1 MMSEVMKKIPFILLM
16 LCLSLSAAWAIPAYK
31 GSVRVAQPDGSM
43 LTLRLVGDEYLHFN
57 TTDDGYSVVRNQQ
70 GAYVYARKGADG
82 QLAPTAL
89 IAHDA
94 PERLPSELS
103 YLQEV
108 GRRLTPDMTAERAA
122 EKQAELQRQAKARA
136 MRREPQY
143 DYNSFRGL
151 LILVEFND
159 RSFTRTD
166 IRDIIDEMVNKEDY
180 NGYVGTNGRRQTYTG
195 SVRDYFHDNSDGRFS
210 PEFDV
215 FGPYQIDYSQYDA
228 RATDNAAQLTVAAL
242 EAADEDIDYS
252 VYDRDGDGYVD
263 MVYFIFAGLGSHFGG
278 NDSRLFWPHRSVIY
292 NPSATGWDDWA
303 IVKDDVVF
311 YDYASSVELTG
322 YSGYPTSITIDGIG
336 TICHEFSH
344 VLGLPDFYDTDYE
357 RSGGESNHPGE
368 WSIMSG
374 GSYNNNGRTPVGYSL
389 FERYAVG
396 FAEPETITA
405 EGSYT
410 LPELNSCNTGF
421 RLNTQVG
428 REFFFFENR
437 QQTGKWDRTLPG
449 HGMLVHRIDSTNSRA
464 WRENTINN
472 NPRHNYYE
480 LVRANGSTND
490 LPGNTFPGTHRV
502 RMLNNVTA
510 PANLLTWT
518 GLPSRLGLTNIR
530 EEGGVITFD
539 VEDVYV
545 LREVSLPDSQTV
557 YAGITM
563 KIEAERTPDYA
574 PYTLE
579 WSSSA
584 PDVATVDSEGR
595 VTGIS
600 DGTAVITVRAN
611 QSEELVAQCLV
622 TVVTRDIF
630 SSIADFKSA
639 VDEQSSLLSLNDAV
653 VLYAHNNQLYVR
665 DESGAMVLSQSGIN
679 ANQGDVINGLVQ
691 GHCQLQN
698 KIPYFSPDKD
708 FTPYF
713 ELSEGLNPEPR
724 PVLVAE
730 LSDGDYADYL
740 TLHQVALQ
748 RLTVGGVTGLYAVD
762 GDRQVRLYNVFGIR
776 PSITVP
782 SNIEGKYFDV
792 PGILLTRLTPD
803 SVLIDE
809 LALLGSPVEVE
820 APEQAGVGSVEW
832 SASTPVDVFTA
843 EGRHVARTT
852 FNALK
857 ALPLRR
863 GVYVVRSADDV
874 KKIVRP

>member
-1 MMSEVMKKIPFILLM
+1 MKKISFLIVSFW
-16 LCLSLSAAWAIPAYK
+16 LSCVSLWAIPAHK

-70 GAYVYARKGADG
+70 GAYVYACKGSNG

-89 IAHDA
+89 VAHDA
-94 PERLPSELS
+94 PERLPSEAS

-108 GRRLTPDMTAERAA
+108 GRYLTPDMTAERAA

-166 IRDIIDEMVNKEDY
+166 IRDIMDEMVNKEGY

-228 RATDNAAQLTVAAL
+228 QATNNAAQLTVAAL
-242 EAADEDIDYS
+242 EAADDEIDYS

-263 MVYFIFAGLGSHFGG
+263 MVYFIFAGLGSHFTG

-292 NPSATGWDDWA
+292 NPAATGWDDWA

-421 RLNTQVG
+421 RLNTKVG

-437 QQTGKWDRTLPG
+437 QQRGKWDRTLPG

-480 LVRANGSTND
+480 LVRANGSSYD

-502 RMLNNVTA
+502 RTLNNVTT

-518 GLPSRLGLTNIR
+518 GQPSQLGLTNIR
-530 EEGGVITFD
+530 EQDGVITFE

-545 LREVSLPDSQTV
+545 LREISLPDSQTV
-557 YAGITM
+557 FAGITM

-579 WSSSA
+579 WSSSD
-584 PDVATVDSEGR
+584 PDVATVDTEGR

-600 DGTAVITVRAN
+600 DGTAVITVQAN

-622 TVVTRDIF
+622 TVVTRDIYT
-630 SSIADFKSA
+630 SIVDFKSA
-639 VDEQSSLLSLNDAV
+639 VAEPSSLLSLNDAV
-653 VLYAHNNQLYVR
+653 VLYAHNNQLYIR

-679 ANQGDVINGLVQ
+679 AKRGDVINGLVQ

-698 KIPYFSPDKD
+698 KIPYFSPDED

-713 ELSEGLNPEPR
+713 ELSEGSNPEPR

-730 LSDGDYADYL
+730 LSDSDYADYL

-820 APEQAGVGSVEW
+820 APEQAGVSSVEW

>member
-1 MMSEVMKKIPFILLM
+1 MKKISFLIVSFW
-16 LCLSLSAAWAIPAYK
+16 LSCVSLWAIPAHK

-70 GAYVYARKGADG
+70 GAYVYARKGSNG

-89 IAHDA
+89 VAHDA
-94 PERLPSELS
+94 LERLPSEAS

-108 GRRLTPDMTAERAA
+108 GRYLTPDMTTERAA
-122 EKQAELQRQAKARA
+122 EKQAEQQRQAKARA
-136 MRREPQY
+136 KRREPQY

-166 IRDIIDEMVNKEDY
+166 IRDIMDEMVNKEGY
-180 NGYVGTNGRRQTYTG
+180 SGYVGTNGRRQIYTG
-195 SVRDYFHDNSDGRFS
+195 SVRDYFYDNSNGRFS

-228 RATDNAAQLTVAAL
+228 QATDNAAQLTVAAL
-242 EAADEDIDYS
+242 EAADDDIDYS

-263 MVYFIFAGLGSHFGG
+263 MVYFIFAGLGSHFTG

-292 NPSATGWDDWA
+292 NPAATGWDDWA

-322 YSGYPTSITIDGIG
+322 YSGYPNSITIDGIG

-421 RLNTQVG
+421 RLNTKVG

-437 QQTGKWDRTLPG
+437 QQKGKWDRTLPG

-480 LVRANGSTND
+480 LVRANGSTYD

-502 RMLNNVTA
+502 RTLNNVTT

-518 GLPSRLGLTNIR
+518 GQPSQLGLTNIR
-530 EEGGVITFD
+530 EQDGVITFE

-545 LREVSLPDSQTV
+545 LREISLPDSQTV
-557 YAGITM
+557 FAGITM

-579 WSSSA
+579 WFSSD

-600 DGTAVITVRAN
+600 DGTAVITVQAN

-622 TVVTRDIF
+622 TVVTRDIYT
-630 SSIADFKSA
+630 SIVDFKSA
-639 VDEQSSLLSLNDAV
+639 VAEPSSLLSLNDAV
-653 VLYAHNNQLYVR
+653 VLYAHNNQLYIR

-679 ANQGDVINGLVQ
+679 AKRGDVINGLVQ

-698 KIPYFSPDKD
+698 KIPYFSPDED

-713 ELSEGLNPEPR
+713 ELSEGSNPEPR

-730 LSDGDYADYL
+730 LSDSDYADYL

-820 APEQAGVGSVEW
+820 APEQAGVSSVEW

>member
-1 MMSEVMKKIPFILLM
+1 MKKISFLIVSFW
-16 LCLSLSAAWAIPAYK
+16 LSCVSLWAIPAHK

-70 GAYVYARKGADG
+70 GAYVYACKGSNG

-89 IAHDA
+89 VAHDA
-94 PERLPSELS
+94 PERLPSEAS

-108 GRRLTPDMTAERAA
+108 GRYLTPDMTTERAA

-166 IRDIIDEMVNKEDY
+166 IRDIMDEMVNKEGY
-180 NGYVGTNGRRQTYTG
+180 SGYVGTNGRRQIYTG
-195 SVRDYFHDNSDGRFS
+195 SVRDYFYDNSNGRFS

-242 EAADEDIDYS
+242 EAADDEIDYS

-263 MVYFIFAGLGSHFGG
+263 MVYFIFAGLGSHFTG

-292 NPSATGWDDWA
+292 NPAATGWDDWA

-322 YSGYPTSITIDGIG
+322 YSGYPNSITIDGIG

-421 RLNTQVG
+421 RLNTKVG

-437 QQTGKWDRTLPG
+437 QQNGKWDRTLPG

-464 WRENTINN
+464 WRDNTINN

-480 LVRANGSTND
+480 LVRANGSTYD

-502 RMLNNVTA
+502 RTLNTA
-510 PANLLTWT
+510 KTPANLLTWT
-518 GLPSRLGLTNIR
+518 GQPSHLGLTNIR
-530 EEGGVITFD
+530 EQDGVITFE

-545 LREVSLPDSQTV
+545 LREISLPDSQTV
-557 YAGITM
+557 FAGITM

-600 DGTAVITVRAN
+600 DGTAVITVQAN

-622 TVVTRDIF
+622 TVVTRDIY

-639 VDEQSSLLSLNDAV
+639 VAEQSSLLSLNDAV
-653 VLYAHNNQLYVR
+653 VLYAHNNQLYIR

-679 ANQGDVINGLVQ
+679 ANRGDVINGLVQ

-713 ELSEGLNPEPR
+713 ELSEGSNPEPR
-724 PVLVAE
+724 PVLAAE
-730 LSDGDYADYL
+730 LSDSDYADYL
-740 TLHQVALQ
+740 TLHQVSLQ

-820 APEQAGVGSVEW
+820 APEQAGVSSVEW

>member
-1 MMSEVMKKIPFILLM
+1 MKKISFLIVSFW
-16 LCLSLSAAWAIPAYK
+16 LSCVSLWAIPAHK

-70 GAYVYARKGADG
+70 GAYVYACKGSNG

-89 IAHDA
+89 VAHDA
-94 PERLPSELS
+94 PERLPSEAS

-108 GRRLTPDMTAERAA
+108 GRYLTPDMTTERAA

-166 IRDIIDEMVNKEDY
+166 IRDIMDEMVNKEGY
-180 NGYVGTNGRRQTYTG
+180 SGYVGTNGRRQIYTG
-195 SVRDYFHDNSDGRFS
+195 SVRDYFYDNSNGRFS

-242 EAADEDIDYS
+242 EAADDEIDYS

-263 MVYFIFAGLGSHFGG
+263 MVYFIFAGLGSHFTG

-292 NPSATGWDDWA
+292 NPAATGWDDWA

-322 YSGYPTSITIDGIG
+322 YSGYPNSITIDGIG

-421 RLNTQVG
+421 RLNTKVG

-437 QQTGKWDRTLPG
+437 QQNGKWDRTLPG

-464 WRENTINN
+464 WRDNTINN

-480 LVRANGSTND
+480 LVRANGSTYD

-502 RMLNNVTA
+502 RTLNNVTT

-518 GLPSRLGLTNIR
+518 GQPSQLGLTNIR
-530 EEGGVITFD
+530 EQDGVITFE

-545 LREVSLPDSQTV
+545 LREISLPDSQTV
-557 YAGITM
+557 FAGITM

-600 DGTAVITVRAN
+600 DGTAVITVQAN

-622 TVVTRDIF
+622 TVVTRDIY

-639 VDEQSSLLSLNDAV
+639 VAEQSSLLSLNDAV
-653 VLYAHNNQLYVR
+653 VLYAHNNQLYIR

-679 ANQGDVINGLVQ
+679 ANRGDVINGLVQ

-713 ELSEGLNPEPR
+713 ELSEGSNPEPR
-724 PVLVAE
+724 PVLAAE
-730 LSDGDYADYL
+730 LSDSDYADYL
-740 TLHQVALQ
+740 TLHQVSLQ

-820 APEQAGVGSVEW
+820 APEQAGVSSVEW